1 MRRIIGV
8 LACMLFVGAISAQSI
23 NQSNVP
29 AVVLNAFHLQF
40 PNADDVKWKL
50 EKGNYRVTYK
60 VNSKAHKL
68 TMDDKGKLLRHS
80 QDLYVSELPPAVLA
94 TIQSKVTYFDIHDA
108 DRYEADGQ
116 VRYEIN
122 FKIDGKNHLFR
133 ISETG
138 ELQKFRQ
145 ELKDSEIPSSIMNLI
160 RDIYGE
166 MDIDGAKYVE
176 EPEQTIYMIRGEIN
190 DYDHAFTFVQ
200 DGTILKHSQ
209 DLAKSEIPE
218 SILKTLNKSY
228 DGYEIR
234 DADLEE
240 EGGKGVYILKLRKS
254 RDNVRVTFSPKGR
267 VLEERK

>member
-1 MRRIIGV
+1 
-8 LACMLFVGAISAQSI
+8 
-23 NQSNVP
+23 
-29 AVVLNAFHLQF
+29 
-40 PNADDVKWKL
+40 
-50 EKGNYRVTYK
+50 
-60 VNSKAHKL
+60 
-68 TMDDKGKLLRHS
+68 
-80 QDLYVSELPPAVLA
+80 
-94 TIQSKVTYFDIHDA
+94 
-108 DRYEADGQ
+108 
-116 VRYEIN
+116 
-122 FKIDGKNHLFR
+122 
-133 ISETG
+133 
-138 ELQKFRQ
+138 
-145 ELKDSEIPSSIMNLI
+145 MNLI

-190 DYDHAFTFVQ
+190 DYDHAFTFDQ